1 MSQPV
6 NLWMSLRYGDLEVSF
21 STDDL
26 SHYAPDVAADMTGHL
41 VRSFTE
47 AISELRGHGIVGRP
61 EDDYDDEEDGEDT
74 DDDEDADGDSG
85 EDQADDE

>member
-41 VRSFTE
+41 VRAFTE
-47 AISELRGHGIVGRP
+47 AISELRGHGIVGTGADL
-61 EDDYDDEEDGEDT
+61 DDDT
-74 DDDEDADGDSG
+74 DD
-85 EDQADDE
+85 EDQGDD

>member
-61 EDDYDDEEDGEDT
+61 EDDYDDDTEDDDGTADDT
-74 DDDEDADGDSG
+74 D

>member
-61 EDDYDDEEDGEDT
+61 EDDYDVDT
-74 DDDEDADGDSG
+74 EDDEDTADDTD